1 MYPEEQIAPSAPVA
15 ASPQIAPEAP
25 AVYQAVKEQ
34 AVDAYATAAQPA
46 PVAPV
51 NLEPEQFKSR
61 LLEVGKEFQSGGMS
75 KALFKIQED
84 QDLMNSILK
93 NPDIVKKIADNPN
106 PKNDTPEG
114 VGVNAVAKAVSLT
127 DRVTQKA
134 EQLGINLKNGG
145 KIPPERQGSFMDG
158 IKQVFAESQIQP
170 GSMEAVAQ
178 RDYFTALLSGKGVGG
193 AMEAYGARYNQLAD
207 ETRKQKMAIQNKMVD
222 SAFEQQAMADKYKLG
237 EELNVQLKT
246 DVSTRAIANMEK
258 YRPTVVVEKDGKSM
272 EQPISDDQLNIGK
285 QLIERAVQTG
295 DFETVRNRAKALGVT
310 DDWFNN
316 ALYQTQMDL
325 ARKEAAL
332 EAQTGKK
339 ASQHVTAGTTM
350 INEKT
355 GQVIQLSTLN
365 NQPVMTD
372 AKTGRVL
379 MGDAQPKLTAQE
391 GWYKVDKTPGQ
402 AASIEGATQAAK
414 LGAATTEEADK
425 AITKAAITAGAT
437 IDTNNQIRERLN
449 AGGQITGMLTGVS
462 DDASRAILT
471 AAQEG
476 LKVGAYNVS
485 LPVEETLSAL
495 KVTDPKDRDN
505 LQVLKSLLAKKTFGA
520 VQSAGF
526 KGAQSD
532 KELDQIRESVPTA
545 KNSKQAIEGMLVL
558 DDFAA
563 KKDQRIAD
571 AWGAYKSKMDQQG
584 VTNVNYNQWARDNV
598 NIAKEYTVNGVKQP
612 DLVEEANKKLR
623 ATMAGSAPSAPGSKP
638 SGSAPA
644 DSKQAARDAESK
656 KIIENEL
663 KAAQDRLANAKT
675 PEDKS
680 RAERDVESAQRE
692 VARINKSTGG
702 SKLPAPVQPSAPA
715 SSGPRIISR
724 EKI

>member
-1 MYPEEQIAPSAPVA
+1 MYPQVMPTNQTQM
-15 ASPQIAPEAP
+15 SPDAP
-25 AVYQAVKEQ
+25 AVYEAVKDQ

-46 PVAPV
+46 PVAPI
-51 NLEPEQFKSR
+51 NLEPEEFKNR
-61 LLEVGKEFQSGGMS
+61 LMGIGGEFQASGMS
-75 KALFKIQED
+75 KALWKMKED

-93 NPDIVKKIADNPN
+93 NPDIVKKIADNQN

-114 VGVNAVAKAVSLT
+114 VGVNAVAKAVTLT
-127 DRVTQKA
+127 DRVTEKA
-134 EQLGINLKNGG
+134 KQLGINLTNGG

-222 SAFEQQAMADKYKLG
+222 SAFEQQAMVDKYKMG

-258 YRPTVVVEKDGKSM
+258 YRPTMVVEKDGKSV

-295 DFETVRNRAKALGVT
+295 DFETVRNRAKALGVN
-310 DDWFNN
+310 DDWFEN

-339 ASQHVTAGTTM
+339 ASQHITAGTTM
-350 INEKT
+350 INERT

-379 MGDAQPKLTAQE
+379 RGDAQPKLTAQE
-391 GWYKVDKTPGQ
+391 GWYKIDKTAQQAGTI
-402 AASIEGATQAAK
+402 AASTAYGTAQGKATEAAD
-414 LGAATTEEADK
+414 TNITETSNRAS
-425 AITKAAITAGAT
+425 AAIQ
-437 IDTNNQIRERLN
+437 TNNQIRDILGQ
-449 AGGQITGMLTGVS
+449 GGEITGMLTSVTDPVG
-462 DDASRAILT
+462 RAILT
-471 AAQEG
+471 AAQKG
-476 LKVGAYNVS
+476 LQVGSTSVS

-495 KVTDPKDRDN
+495 KLNDPAERDR
-505 LQVLKSLLAKKTFGA
+505 LQVLKSLLAQKTFGA
-520 VQSAGF
+520 VKSAGF

-532 KELDQIRESVPTA
+532 KELDAIRESIPTA
-545 KNSKQAIEGMLVL
+545 SNSKKAIEGMLIL

-563 KKDQRIAD
+563 KKDLRIAD
-571 AWGAYKSKMDQQG
+571 VWGEYKAQAEKEG
-584 VTNVNYNQWARDNV
+584 VRVDYNQWARDNRD
-598 NIAKEYTVNGVKQP
+598 IATNPKYGTN
-612 DLVEEANKKLR
+612 LVEEARDKLK
-623 ATMAGSAPSAPGSKP
+623 ASMSGSAPSAPGSSGNKP
-638 SGSAPA
+638 TDP
-644 DSKQAARDAESK
+644 KQAARDAQSK
-656 KIIENEL
+656 TIIENEL
-663 KAAQDRLANAKT
+663 KAAQQALADAKT
-675 PEDKS
+675 PEAKG
-680 RAERDVESAQRE
+680 RAQRDVESLEKELAKKT
-692 VARINKSTGG
+692 NSGGKS
-702 SKLPAPVQPSAPA
+702 PAPVQPSA
-715 SSGPRIISR
+715 SSGTTSSGNTF
-724 EKI
+724 KKVN